1 VAFGVHKSAVYQ
13 AMRRAGLTKEGSRID
28 HKDTI
33 PWTIRTEHRYDWP
46 AEALRLLGR
55 VRKGD
60 TSIPEV
66 KQRMLMRWLTELSE
80 RGEVVTYD
88 PDEGWRYVPREWG
101 DAEFIRPPDDAI
113 PEVYTKP
120 GEQEIWSMTELSPQ
134 RRRQLISR
142 LQKKLAQEVRGAV
155 PSDVRY
161 IDRDR
166 RQE

>member
-66 KQRMLMRWLTELSE
+66 KQRMLMRWLAALAEK
-80 RGEVVTYD
+80 GEVVTYD
-88 PDEGWRYVPREWG
+88 PDEGWKYVPREWG
-101 DAEFIRPPDDAI
+101 DAEFIRPPDDSV
-113 PEVYTKP
+113 PEVYT
-120 GEQEIWSMTELSPQ
+120 EQDDQEIWALTDLSPS
-134 RRRQLISR
+134 RRRKLIAERQLRHSVSASGQEALRRRR
-142 LQKKLAQEVRGAV
+142 LPGQHRA
-155 PSDVRY
+155 
-161 IDRDR
+161 
-166 RQE
+166 